1 MKLPRD
7 VSGASLVKALARLG
21 YRVTRQSGS
30 HIRLTCEQPKQH
42 HITIPNHD
50 SLRVGTLAAIVNDVA
65 AHHGI
70 ERDALLERLFGR

>member
-7 VSGASLVKALARLG
+7 VSG
-21 YRVTRQSGS
+21 
-30 HIRLTCEQPKQH
+30 QPKQH

-50 SLRVGTLAAIVNDVA
+50 SLRIGTLAAILADVG

-70 ERDALLERLFGR
+70 SREVLVEKLFGRRR

>member
-30 HIRLTCEQPKQH
+30 HIRLTCEQPAQH
-42 HITIPNHD
+42 HVTIPNHD
-50 SLRVGTLAAIVNDVA
+50 SLRIGTLAAILSDVA
-65 AHHGI
+65 AHHGMQR
-70 ERDALLERLFGR
+70 EALLERLFGR